1 MLGNADG
8 SRTCHVHATLGTY
21 LAVPGESVGHALLDV
36 YTEQS
41 PWQPDTLSLIS
52 IVDTSSDFPKNG
64 KHSSCSMMTK
74 VHMWG
79 YTIDVGV
86 CVERS
91 IETISVDFPLWRDLH
106 RPG

>member
-41 PWQPDTLSLIS
+41 PWQLDTSNLIS
-52 IVDTSSDFPKNG
+52 IVDTSVDFPENG
-64 KHSSCSMMTK
+64 KHDDQGPHVGLC
-74 VHMWG
+74 HMCWG
-79 YTIDVGV
+79 LCCAI
-86 CVERS
+86 
-91 IETISVDFPLWRDLH
+91 H
-106 RPG
+106 